1 MQTLHQHQNDD
12 GLPSVTFVYKNHL
25 NRSISRLTK
34 TESAGRVSRHAIF
47 VFDTFLRLRAAG
59 D

>member
-1 MQTLHQHQNDD
+1 MQTLPQHQTDD
-12 GLPSVTFVYKNHL
+12 GLPGTFVYKNHL

-34 TESAGRVSRHAIF
+34 TVSAGRVSRHAIF
-47 VFDTFLRLRAAG
+47 VFDTFLRLRAPG

>member
-1 MQTLHQHQNDD
+1 MQTLHQN
-12 GLPSVTFVYKNHL
+12 GLPSDTSVYINNL
-25 NRSISRLTK
+25 SRSISRLTK